1 MHYTKLEAFL
11 MVLSWSRLIDMT
23 QKYSLMWEMGY
34 HKDGLEGSMRTL
46 MHIKDSLVAAT

>member
-1 MHYTKLEAFL
+1 MSLL
-11 MVLSWSRLIDMT
+11 MVPLFSRLIDMT